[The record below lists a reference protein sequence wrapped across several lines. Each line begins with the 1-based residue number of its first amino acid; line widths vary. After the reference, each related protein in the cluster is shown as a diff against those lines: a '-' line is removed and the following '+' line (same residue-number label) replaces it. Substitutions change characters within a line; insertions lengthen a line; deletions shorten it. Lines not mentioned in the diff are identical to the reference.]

1 MSLSGSSWLKFGLF
15 TVGLGQSFVFVLVP
29 PLARDLGLTEIQTS
43 SIFAISAVAW
53 ALTSAFWGRASD
65 KYGRRNI
72 AILGLLGY
80 GISLIALITPL
91 FLAER
96 NLLNLSFLF
105 PALVLGRL
113 INGLVGS
120 ATRPASFAYVAD
132 TTSKE
137 KRTVKFARLESS
149 FLLGTVAGPLIGG
162 FLFLITNETP
172 FYVFSL
178 CALIAAIGIYK
189 NLDSSKST
197 DIKSEI
203 SSKIKWNSKSILP
216 FLFWR
221 TNETPFYVFSL
232 CALIAAIGI
241 YKNLDSS
248 KSTDIKSEI
257 SSKIKWNSKS
267 ILPFLF
273 FAAVLSLCQSSLLQS
288 IGFYITDFFGDLEN
302 LPTLISMTFGLLSMS
317 TIFSQY
323 IFTDAFPLNNY
334 YLLLIG
340 TILLVFSYF
349 TMAFFPTISIYY
361 LSVIVLGVG
370 FGMTR
375 PALSSSLSLAQTPEN
390 QGSAAGYLGSVI
402 PIGHMTTPFIAMP
415 IYAINPS
422 YLYYFSSFLCIGLIL
437 FIISNPTIKKTKD
450 YE

>member
-43 SIFAISAVAW
+43 SIFAISALAW

-91 FLAER
+91 FLVER
-96 NLLNLSFLF
+96 NLLNLTFLF

-137 KRTVKFARLESS
+137 QRTVKFARLESS

-197 DIKSEI
+197 DIKSET
-203 SSKIKWNSKSILP
+203 SSNIKWS
-216 FLFWR
+216 
-221 TNETPFYVFSL
+221 
-232 CALIAAIGI
+232 
-241 YKNLDSS
+241 
-248 KSTDIKSEI
+248 
-257 SSKIKWNSKS
+257 SKS

-273 FAAVLSLCQSSLLQS
+273 F
-288 IGFYITDFFGDLEN
+288 
-302 LPTLISMTFGLLSMS
+302 
-317 TIFSQY
+317 
-323 IFTDAFPLNNY
+323 
-334 YLLLIG
+334 
-340 TILLVFSYF
+340 
-349 TMAFFPTISIYY
+349 
-361 LSVIVLGVG
+361 
-370 FGMTR
+370 
-375 PALSSSLSLAQTPEN
+375 
-390 QGSAAGYLGSVI
+390 
-402 PIGHMTTPFIAMP
+402 
-415 IYAINPS
+415 
-422 YLYYFSSFLCIGLIL
+422 
-437 FIISNPTIKKTKD
+437 
-450 YE
+450 